1 MVYNSGEM
9 KRLRTYLLLILIPV
23 LTSCATTGTRD
34 ISMINF
40 ELPGDNESALF
51 FVRERQFTAGGQ
63 PSKILVDNIEVS
75 KISSG
80 EMDKIIVK
88 PGRHIIRTEM
98 SNVLGVGIVPV
109 EVTVNTKNGSSHYFI
124 IYYKA
129 GLLTG
134 KFSITETTKNGFLKA
149 SN

>member
-1 MVYNSGEM
+1 M
-9 KRLRTYLLLILIPV
+9 KRLLTYLLLILIPV
-23 LTSCATTGTRD
+23 LTSCATTGTKD

-51 FVRERQFTAGGQ
+51 FVREKQLLGGGQ
-63 PSKILVDNIEVS
+63 PSKIFVDNIEVS
-75 KISSG
+75 KIISG
-80 EMDKIIVK
+80 QFDKIIVE

-98 SNVLGVGIVPV
+98 GNVLGVGIVPV

-124 IYYKA
+124 INYKA

-134 KFSITETTKNGFLKA
+134 KFRITETTKNGFLQA

>member
-1 MVYNSGEM
+1 M

-51 FVRERQFTAGGQ
+51 FVRKKQFVAGGQ
-63 PSKILVDNIEVS
+63 PSKIFVDNIEVS
-75 KISSG
+75 KIISG
-80 EMDKIIVK
+80 QLDKIIIE

-98 SNVLGVGIVPV
+98 SNILGAGIVPV
-109 EVTVNTKNGSSHYFI
+109 DVAVNTKNGSSYYFI
-124 IYYKA
+124 INYDA

-134 KFSITETTKNGFLKA
+134 KFSITETTKNGFLQA